1 MTVKNW
7 RPAFLQT
14 LKETGNVLLSCR
26 VAGISRKQAYKTRQ
40 TNAAFAAEWAD
51 CMDDAI
57 DMLEDIAVQRAKTVS
72 DVLLIFLLKAHR
84 PEVYRE
90 TVNLRIEHARIIE
103 DTRRLAE
110 ERGLDPE
117 AAVAEA
123 KALLG
128 VR

>member
-1 MTVKNW
+1 MKNW

-14 LKETGNVLLSCR
+14 LKETGNVLLSCK
-26 VAGISRKQAYKTRQ
+26 VAGISRKQAYLTRQ
-40 TNAAFAAEWAD
+40 KNAAFAAEWAD
-51 CMDDAI
+51 CIEDAV
-57 DMLEDIAVQRAKTVS
+57 DMLEAIAVQRAKTVS

-90 TVNLRIEHARIIE
+90 TVNLRIEHARILE

>member
-26 VAGISRKQAYKTRQ
+26 VAGISRKQAYLTRQ
-40 TNAAFAAEWAD
+40 RNAAFAAEWAD

-57 DMLEDIAVQRAKTVS
+57 DMLEAIAVQRAKTVS

-90 TVNLRIEHARIIE
+90 TVNLRIEHARILE

-110 ERGLDPE
+110 ERGLDPD

>member
-26 VAGISRKQAYKTRQ
+26 VAGISRKHAYLTRQ
-40 TNAAFAAEWAD
+40 RNAAFAAEWAD

-57 DMLEDIAVQRAKTVS
+57 DMLEAIAVQRAKTVS

-90 TVNLRIEHARIIE
+90 TVNLRIEHARILE

-110 ERGLDPE
+110 ERGLDPD